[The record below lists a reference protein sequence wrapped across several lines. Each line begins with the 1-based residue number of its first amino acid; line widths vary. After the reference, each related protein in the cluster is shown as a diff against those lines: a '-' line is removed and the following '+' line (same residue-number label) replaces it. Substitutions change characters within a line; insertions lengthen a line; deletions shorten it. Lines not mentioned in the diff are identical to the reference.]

1 MRMKPRCVPC
11 ILNRVIYESELVIKD
26 ERKIEYVMKN
36 VVKKIGELYGKNLSS
51 AEIATQIHG
60 LTYKLIENNDP
71 YKKLKEKSN
80 EIAIKFIPKIEE
92 FIKKSKNR
100 LEAAMLASVAANSID
115 FGIAGSISPHEIET
129 KFEEYMEEGFG
140 WNDFEKLEKYLK
152 GNILYFTDN
161 CGEIVFDKIVCRELK
176 KYDIHITL
184 VTKKYPILTD
194 ATYED
199 AKKFGFEEVV
209 DEVITTGGFA
219 VGIDFNSMS
228 EKLKDRI
235 EKASLI
241 ISKGMANYEALSETN
256 YRPIA
261 YLLRVKCKSIAES
274 MELPV
279 NINAIKLYE

>member
-1 MRMKPRCVPC
+1 
-11 ILNRVIYESELVIKD
+11 
-26 ERKIEYVMKN
+26 
-36 VVKKIGELYGKNLSS
+36 
-51 AEIATQIHG
+51 
-60 LTYKLIENNDP
+60 
-71 YKKLKEKSN
+71 
-80 EIAIKFIPKIEE
+80 
-92 FIKKSKNR
+92 
-100 LEAAMLASVAANSID
+100 MLASVAANSID